1 MPTHPLISY
10 IESPDGL
17 GQDLLNDANANMPG
31 MGSSMTP
38 HGTVA
43 EKPADGSQTADC
55 MFCDRTFQHQDEL
68 SPHVLTQHPTTLF
81 GPAVLRVEAEFLS
94 PSERIRPPAAEAD
107 DDLSCVVCGQS
118 VQDASE
124 LEAHMRKHRDSFTY
138 SCGLCGRRFREPW
151 FLKNHMRTHGGK
163 AGARNKVQ
171 QDLESPATINHVVV
185 DQAAVP
191 TVSSP
196 YRMCMVCGFFFP
208 NKDVL
213 AEHSKVHNRDSD
225 PNEDEGACKEPCIS
239 QEASLSQ
246 QSFLKLLGLRPPPV
260 SNTRARSERPAR
272 WIAELDPFNTYQAWQ
287 LATKGKIAVGPGLA
301 KDLGPDAGSDVEDSG
316 SDKEEL
322 GEIWSGGRSSKSK
335 DGFKREL
342 RSKRFGGGTPSPEPD
357 PKSLA
362 KEKPTR
368 CKDCGKTFRT
378 YHQLV
383 LHSRVHKKDRGG
395 AESPTTSVDG
405 KQGAQLDRAEE
416 ASEDGSEEG
425 GPADACQSDK
435 SEDGFD
441 PSKLKILAPLKECSY
456 CGKSFRSNYY
466 LNIHLR
472 THTDKSE
479 DGFDPSKLKILAP
492 SKECSYCGKSFRSN
506 YYLNIHLRTHT
517 GEKPYKCEHCDYAA
531 AQKTSLRYHQDRRH
545 KDVPETGPSVKSVS
559 PSPTPEDSKEKV
571 CSTLAGST
579 EGAQRNN
586 GAPCLGGVS
595 EADEKGPS
603 DPEKASTGAANSAA
617 CRASPKEEEASGVDQ
632 ECVESPLN
640 LSVKMSL
647 SVAMVTLPRSSLV
660 TSACPLCTFKTLYPE
675 VLLMHKALSH
685 KENGDAA
692 KKRRPRLSLAA
703 IKLRRHTGCP
713 PALEG
718 KDVAPLQSPYSRH
731 PRRTKSP
738 PPQSG
743 KPAEKPPPPPS
754 QHPLP
759 SQAIRPSLSAEPRRP
774 TQPNPHL
781 GARPEIT
788 RLPERHPEPNGN
800 YRRDGVAVGA
810 RPSPPDHNGPGQ
822 KARQARNSAVW
833 PADTMRSCLSA
844 RFGSLSQM
852 DFGEPHTKRRKF
864 SGTTV
869 RDPEAGEAW
878 QGDIHGR
885 LLPPGK
891 NSNIRAPAPRS
902 PASKMPQS
910 LAPAKSTSTPAGDMD
925 WNVINI
931 LRSYSPS
938 DLASLYHPVVA
949 GSSHGGVL
957 SSTAGSKAAK
967 DPMQPMSSMRHD
979 TRTSAERKT

>member
-10 IESPDGL
+10 MESPDGL

-31 MGSSMTP
+31 TGSSMTP

-43 EKPADGSQTADC
+43 EKPADGSPTADC
-55 MFCDRTFQHQDEL
+55 MFCDQTFQHQDEL

-94 PSERIRPPAAEAD
+94 PSERVRPPAAEAD
-107 DDLSCVVCGQS
+107 DDLSCMVCGQA

-124 LEAHMRKHRDSFTY
+124 LETHMRKHRDSFTY

-163 AGARNKVQ
+163 AGARNKAQ

-185 DQAAVP
+185 DQAAMP
-191 TVSSP
+191 AVSSP

-225 PNEDEGACKEPCIS
+225 PNEDEGACTEPCVS

-246 QSFLKLLGLRPPPV
+246 QSFLKLFGLRPPLA
-260 SNTRARSERPAR
+260 SDTSARPERPAR

-301 KDLGPDAGSDVEDSG
+301 KELGPDAGSDVEDSG

-335 DGFKREL
+335 DSFRREL
-342 RSKRFGGGTPSPEPD
+342 RSKRFGGETPSPEPD
-357 PKSLA
+357 PKLLA

-405 KQGAQLDRAEE
+405 KQGGQLDRVEE

-425 GPADACQSDK
+425 GPADACQS
-435 SEDGFD
+435 
-441 PSKLKILAPLKECSY
+441 
-456 CGKSFRSNYY
+456 
-466 LNIHLR
+466 
-472 THTDKSE
+472 DKSE

-531 AQKTSLRYHQDRRH
+531 AQKTSLRYHLDRRH
-545 KDVPETGPSVKSVS
+545 KDMPETGPCVKSASAS
-559 PSPTPEDSKEKV
+559 PPPEDSQEKV
-571 CSTLAGST
+571 CSAVAGST
-579 EGAQRNN
+579 EAALTGN

-595 EADEKGPS
+595 EVEEKGPS
-603 DPEKASTGAANSAA
+603 DLEKASTGASQSAV
-617 CRASPKEEEASGVDQ
+617 CGASPKEEEASGNDQ
-632 ECVESPLN
+632 ECGELPLN

-675 VLLMHKALSH
+675 VLLMHKALAH

-692 KKRRPRLSLAA
+692 RKKRPRLSLAA
-703 IKLRRHTGCP
+703 FKLRRHTGCP

-718 KDVAPLQSPYSRH
+718 KDVAPLQPPYSRH

-743 KPAEKPPPPPS
+743 KPTEKPPAPPS
-754 QHPLP
+754 QHSLP
-759 SQAIRPSLSAEPRRP
+759 SQAVRHSLLAEPCRP
-774 TQPNPHL
+774 
-781 GARPEIT
+781 ARPEIT

-800 YRRDGVAVGA
+800 YRRDSVAVGA
-810 RPSPPDHNGPGQ
+810 RPSHPDHNGPGQ
-822 KARQARNSAVW
+822 KARQARNGAAW
-833 PADTMRSCLSA
+833 PADAMRSCLSA

-852 DFGEPHTKRRKF
+852 DYGEPHGKRRKF
-864 SGTTV
+864 SGTTA
-869 RDPEAGEAW
+869 RDPEAGEAR
-878 QGDIHGR
+878 QGDVHGR

-902 PASKMPQS
+902 PASKMPQPS
-910 LAPAKSTSTPAGDMD
+910 APGAAGETD

-957 SSTAGSKAAK
+957 SSAAGPKTAK
-967 DPMQPMSSMRHD
+967 DPMQPTSSMRHD
-979 TRTSAERKT
+979 ARTLPERKT